1 MEDKLLH
8 FFFFCLFG
16 ERAQRRKER
25 AGGRTQGGTGT
36 PPHPWKEKRRSRPK
50 GTKGVRDEED
60 EEEGA
65 CAMGDYGDVYMR
77 KEAAGPPGRTKAQN
91 RATVQQ
97 LKLVSKTSLCR
108 ADATTLNLI
117 CPVFWLYVWG

>member
-1 MEDKLLH
+1 
-8 FFFFCLFG
+8 
-16 ERAQRRKER
+16 
-25 AGGRTQGGTGT
+25 
-36 PPHPWKEKRRSRPK
+36 
-50 GTKGVRDEED
+50 
-60 EEEGA
+60 
-65 CAMGDYGDVYMR
+65 MGDYGDVYMR

-117 CPVFWLYVWG
+117 CPVFWLYVWGWFNLSHACLDRHAHASIPKF

>member
-1 MEDKLLH
+1 
-8 FFFFCLFG
+8 
-16 ERAQRRKER
+16 
-25 AGGRTQGGTGT
+25 
-36 PPHPWKEKRRSRPK
+36 
-50 GTKGVRDEED
+50 
-60 EEEGA
+60 
-65 CAMGDYGDVYMR
+65 MGDYGDVYMR

-117 CPVFWLYVWG
+117 CPVFWLYVWGWFNLSHAISV